1 MVYSAFQYLSSLAEP
16 HGLLRT
22 LTDLQL
28 CRDADGRPICS
39 VGNSALVVKVRHAG
53 DIFALRCYTRPKRN
67 LRAIYGERLLP
78 EELFVYTDGERG
90 EWCDVVLGEWVE
102 GTTLQMAMVRSLGD
116 SERMQCLASQFDRLA
131 LDLLGREWAHGD
143 VKPENIIV
151 GTDGR
156 MHLIDFDAM
165 YRPGFSAADCEESGT
180 RAYQHPDRA
189 GVFGK
194 EIDDYPIALISTSLH
209 ALARQ
214 PAFSGKEDDTLP
226 IVPARAVAGEDEA
239 LTQIEALF
247 ASAGDAVRYR
257 VARLLRSPQPR
268 LPRLAEFLRY
278 GLQERK
284 PTATPLCLAERGGLW
299 GYRIGN
305 SNSNGDTK
313 GEENGEEFAIPPVY
327 DCGFEFGEGLA
338 AVQVGSRWH
347 FIDTAGR
354 VAVNCADCDSVKPF
368 RGGVAEKIAGQ
379 HRTKIDKTGKAIG

>member
-1 MVYSAFQYLSSLAEP
+1 MVCSAFQYLSSLAEP

-22 LTDLQL
+22 LTDLEL

-53 DIFALRCYTRPKRN
+53 DICALRCYTRPKRN

-78 EELFVYTDGERG
+78 EELFIYTDGERG

-102 GTTLQMAMVRSLGD
+102 GTTLQTALVRSLGD
-116 SERMQCLASQFDRLA
+116 GERMHCLARQFDTLA

-165 YRPGFSAADCEESGT
+165 YRPGFSATDCEESGT

-209 ALARQ
+209 AIALRPVLFGREGDA
-214 PAFSGKEDDTLP
+214 LP
-226 IVPARAVAGEDEA
+226 IVPARAVAGEDETLA
-239 LTQIEALF
+239 EIEELF

-257 VARLLRSPQPR
+257 EARLLRSTQPR
-268 LPRLAEFLRY
+268 LPHLSEFLRY

-284 PTATPLCLAERGGLW
+284 PTATPLCLAEQGGLW
-299 GYRIGN
+299 GYRN
-305 SNSNGDTK
+305 AED
-313 GEENGEEFAIPPVY
+313 GEDGGGFAIPPVY

-368 RGGVAEKIAGQ
+368 RDGVAEKIIGS
-379 HRTKIDKTGKAIG
+379 HRIRIDKTGKAIG